1 MFRALYFSRHISR
14 RVFYDVSKCQPSVFS
29 RLCGWDRVCRH
40 NFHEAGEIPLP
51 YFVVQ
56 PRCLD
61 HEFKL
66 QEALSLAQSARE
78 DAEDPPHLI
87 VQCPKSRRTTHAA
100 TYFGSGTVHELTTHV
115 KSSEVDSVFVNEIL
129 TGVQQRNL
137 ENSIGKPVV
146 DRVGVILEIFRQRA
160 RTREAVLQVELAL
173 LQYTASRLVRK
184 QGAHGA
190 RETFG
195 ATGDSE
201 VVSGRGRTG
210 KGQGVGGLGGGG
222 GEGETEIEL
231 QQRQLK
237 QRRAKLERQLAQVRR
252 TRKVHRASRERDGI
266 HRVALVGY
274 TNAGKTTL
282 LAQLSG
288 CEQLM
293 PEDRLFATLDPTLRR
308 VTLPS
313 GDGALVGDTVGFIQ
327 DLPLELV
334 EAFRATLEEVL
345 TADVLLADMISVD
358 ELELDSLAEGRHAL
372 PISAIEGTG
381 LLELL
386 GALEGLLADIINERD
401 TQGLSHK
408 DEYTKFRPQ
417 DFGLN

>member
-184 QGAHGA
+184 QG
-190 RETFG
+190 
-195 ATGDSE
+195 
-201 VVSGRGRTG
+201 
-210 KGQGVGGLGGGG
+210 GG

-345 TADVLLADMISVD
+345 TADVLLMELAKFKGACGQSERAD
-358 ELELDSLAEGRHAL
+358 
-372 PISAIEGTG
+372 
-381 LLELL
+381 LL
-386 GALEGLLADIINERD
+386 GGDADTWNL
-401 TQGLSHK
+401 Q
-408 DEYTKFRPQ
+408 
-417 DFGLN
+417 